1 MDQQTTYGLQRIQS
15 AVGEFAFVY
24 DPASVCR
31 IIHAMKGESM
41 TSRTA
46 AKIRQWSIYLNARW
60 WHFVGVTIY
69 VRWHSS
75 PA

>member
-1 MDQQTTYGLQRIQS
+1 M
-15 AVGEFAFVY
+15 FAN
-24 DPASVCR
+24 DPALECR
-31 IIHAMKGESM
+31 IKVAIKGESM

-46 AKIRQWSIYLNARW
+46 GKLRHWYIHLNARW